1 MNSDWGSENYCNE
14 IPLGVW
20 PKKLIFFQFLWN
32 RISKNVVTDVDVP
45 EPDEKSVITYIS
57 SLYDVFPDV
66 PSVEETLRDN
76 VRYILRDAN
85 FTLIHIC
92 LL

>member
-1 MNSDWGSENYCNE
+1 MKY
-14 IPLGVW
+14 
-20 PKKLIFFQFLWN
+20 

-76 VRYILRDAN
+76 VRYIRDTN

>member
-1 MNSDWGSENYCNE
+1 M
-14 IPLGVW
+14 
-20 PKKLIFFQFLWN
+20 
-32 RISKNVVTDVDVP
+32 P

-76 VRYILRDAN
+76 VRYIIQISLSYVN
-85 FTLIHIC
+85 KSYTTNQLIFVRMNISGD
-92 LL
+92 LGGPRNMNEDFSL

>member
-1 MNSDWGSENYCNE
+1 MA
-14 IPLGVW
+14 
-20 PKKLIFFQFLWN
+20 KKLIFFQFLWN

-76 VRYILRDAN
+76 VRYKS
-85 FTLIHIC
+85 
-92 LL
+92 

>member
-1 MNSDWGSENYCNE
+1 MKY
-14 IPLGVW
+14 
-20 PKKLIFFQFLWN
+20 

-76 VRYILRDAN
+76 VRYKRCQFHLEE
-85 FTLIHIC
+85 
-92 LL
+92 

>member
-1 MNSDWGSENYCNE
+1 MKY
-14 IPLGVW
+14 
-20 PKKLIFFQFLWN
+20 
-32 RISKNVVTDVDVP
+32 RISKNFVTDVDVP

-76 VRYILRDAN
+76 VRYKRYQFHLDTYLSPLN
-85 FTLIHIC
+85 NLE
-92 LL
+92 

>member
-1 MNSDWGSENYCNE
+1 MALKINFFFS
-14 IPLGVW
+14 
-20 PKKLIFFQFLWN
+20 IFMKY

-76 VRYILRDAN
+76 VRYKS
-85 FTLIHIC
+85 
-92 LL
+92 

>member
-1 MNSDWGSENYCNE
+1 MKY
-14 IPLGVW
+14 
-20 PKKLIFFQFLWN
+20 

-76 VRYILRDAN
+76 VRYKRCQFYLDTYLSPLN
-85 FTLIHIC
+85 NLE
-92 LL
+92 

>member
-1 MNSDWGSENYCNE
+1 MHGQKINYFLNFYE
-14 IPLGVW
+14 ILNI
-20 PKKLIFFQFLWN
+20 KKCC
-32 RISKNVVTDVDVP
+32 SDVDVP

-76 VRYILRDAN
+76 VR
-85 FTLIHIC
+85 
-92 LL
+92 

>member
-1 MNSDWGSENYCNE
+1 MKY
-14 IPLGVW
+14 
-20 PKKLIFFQFLWN
+20 

>member
-1 MNSDWGSENYCNE
+1 M
-14 IPLGVW
+14 
-20 PKKLIFFQFLWN
+20 
-32 RISKNVVTDVDVP
+32 P

-76 VRYILRDAN
+76 VRYIIQISCHVN
-85 FTLIHIC
+85 KSYTTNQLIFVRMNISGD
-92 LL
+92 LGGPRNMNEDFSL

>member
-1 MNSDWGSENYCNE
+1 MRFCVKIRCMALKINFFFS
-14 IPLGVW
+14 
-20 PKKLIFFQFLWN
+20 IFMKY

-76 VRYILRDAN
+76 VRYKS
-85 FTLIHIC
+85 
-92 LL
+92 

>member
-1 MNSDWGSENYCNE
+1 MRFCVKLDA
-14 IPLGVW
+14 W
-20 PKKLIFFQFLWN
+20 PKKLIIFNFFMEYKILEKFV
-32 RISKNVVTDVDVP
+32 SDVDVP

-76 VRYILRDAN
+76 VRYKRCQFHLDTYLSSLN
-85 FTLIHIC
+85 NME
-92 LL
+92 